1 MSISYEHQLLMRIAL
16 GKFDE
21 WNKDKKYVSVISCP
35 TVGYAFENKDRK
47 KRVVIQYKPDLEIP
61 DCAGAVPDP
70 YISCPD
76 GVYLKV
82 IETENYEKIGIFYI
96 EDKSSIKLI
105 PHYLDRWAR

>member
-21 WNKDKKYVSVISCP
+21 WNKDEDYVSCISCP
-35 TVGYAFENKDRK
+35 WGYAFENKDRK
-47 KRVVIQYKPDLEIP
+47 KRVVIKYNPGLEIP
-61 DCAGAVPDP
+61 DCASAIPDLDEDP
-70 YISCPD
+70 R

-82 IETENYEKIGIFYI
+82 IEMENYEKIGIFYI